1 MNKQQT
7 IYIVDDEEPVRRALT
22 LLAKADGLRS
32 KCYSSALDFLKD
44 IENIDNG
51 CLLLDV
57 CMPEMTG
64 PELQDELNERGV
76 KLPIIVITGHGDIP
90 VAVRAMQAGA
100 QDFIEKPFNSEDL
113 MERVHKCLNIMEKLD
128 ENELQK
134 LEAGRLIAK
143 LTPRE
148 HQIMDLLVT
157 GRRNKEIAREL
168 FISFRTVE
176 LHRAKIMDK
185 LEAKSLSDVVRLAM
199 LHTIV

>member
-32 KCYSSALDFLKD
+32 KCFSSALDFLKD

-64 PELQDELNERGV
+64 PELQDELNKRGV

-113 MERVHKCLNIMEKLD
+113 MERVHKCLNIVEKLD

-199 LHTIV
+199 LHAIV

>member
-1 MNKQQT
+1 MNREQT

-22 LLAKADGLRS
+22 LLAKADGLKS
-32 KCYSSALDFLKD
+32 KCYSSARDFLND
-44 IENIDNG
+44 IEKLDAG

-64 PELQDELNERGV
+64 PELQEELNERGV
-76 KLPIIVITGHGDIP
+76 KIPIIVITGHGDIP

-113 MERVHKCLNIMEKLD
+113 MDRVHKCLSTVVKIDEMEQ
-128 ENELQK
+128 QK
-134 LEAGRLIAK
+134 LEAGRLIEK

-176 LHRAKIMDK
+176 LHRAKIMEK
-185 LEAKSLSDVVRLAM
+185 LDAKSLSDVVRIAM
-199 LHTIV
+199 LHTIG

>member
-1 MNKQQT
+1 MNKLQT

-32 KCYSSALDFLKD
+32 KCFSSALDFLKD

-64 PELQDELNERGV
+64 PELQDELNKRGV

-113 MERVHKCLNIMEKLD
+113 MERVHKCLNVVAKLD

-199 LHTIV
+199 LNTIG

>member
-22 LLAKADGLRS
+22 LLAKADGLQS
-32 KCYSSALDFLKD
+32 KSYSSALAFLD
-44 IENIDNG
+44 EIDKVGPG

-64 PELQDELNERGV
+64 PELQEELKNRGCL
-76 KLPIIVITGHGDIP
+76 LPVIIITGHGDVP
-90 VAVRAMQAGA
+90 VAVRAMQDGA
-100 QDFIEKPFNSEDL
+100 QDFIEKPFDSEDL
-113 MERVHKCLNIMEKLD
+113 MDRVHKCLSNAAKKD
-128 ENELQK
+128 ELEQQK
-134 LEAGRLIAK
+134 LESGKLLAQ

-148 HQIMDLLVT
+148 YQIMELLVA

-176 LHRAKIMDK
+176 LHRAKIMEK
-185 LEAKSLSDVVRLAM
+185 LNAKSLSDVVRLAM
-199 LHTIV
+199 LHTMA

>member
-1 MNKQQT
+1 MNRQQT

-22 LLAKADGLRS
+22 LLAKADGLKS
-32 KCYSSALDFLKD
+32 KCFSSALDFLKD
-44 IENIDNG
+44 IENIDTG

-64 PELQDELNERGV
+64 PELQEELNERGV
-76 KLPIIVITGHGDIP
+76 KIPIIVITGHGDIP

-100 QDFIEKPFNSEDL
+100 HDFIEKPFNSEDL
-113 MERVHKCLNIMEKLD
+113 MDRVHKCLSTVAKIDEK
-128 ENELQK
+128 EQQK
-134 LEAGRLIAK
+134 REAGRLIEK

-148 HQIMDLLVT
+148 HQIMNLLVT

-176 LHRAKIMDK
+176 LHRAKIMEK
-185 LEAKSLSDVVRLAM
+185 LGAKSLSDVVRIAM
-199 LHTIV
+199 LHTIG

>member
-22 LLAKADGLRS
+22 LLAKADGLQS
-32 KCYSSALDFLKD
+32 KSYGSALAFLD
-44 IENIDNG
+44 EIDQVGPG

-64 PELQDELNERGV
+64 PELQEELKTRGCL
-76 KLPIIVITGHGDIP
+76 LPVIIITGHGDVP
-90 VAVRAMQAGA
+90 VAVRAMQNGA
-100 QDFIEKPFNSEDL
+100 QDFIEKPFDSEDL
-113 MERVHKCLNIMEKLD
+113 MDRVHKCLNSAAKVD
-128 ENELQK
+128 EIEQQK
-134 LEAGRLIAK
+134 LEAGKLLAQ

-148 HQIMDLLVT
+148 YQIMELLVA

-176 LHRAKIMDK
+176 LHRAKIMEK
-185 LEAKSLSDVVRLAM
+185 LNATSLSDVVRLAM
-199 LHTIV
+199 LHTMA